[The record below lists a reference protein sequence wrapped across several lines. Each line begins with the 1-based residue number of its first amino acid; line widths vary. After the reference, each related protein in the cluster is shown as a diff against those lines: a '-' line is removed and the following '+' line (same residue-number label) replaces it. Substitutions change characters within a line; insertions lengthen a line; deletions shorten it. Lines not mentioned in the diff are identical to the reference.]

1 MLSEVCPCPLLLI
14 EIAQLTHVEG
24 LADALRNE
32 MLLYDIGVTMFMP
45 AGIDSP
51 GYIEEQKE
59 KPAPTKKLEE
69 SDEISPPEVVV
80 GHLIRGEFQTST
92 FKDVLMSIFQNSHFT
107 SRDLPLGERA
117 NAG

>member
-1 MLSEVCPCPLLLI
+1 M
-14 EIAQLTHVEG
+14 
-24 LADALRNE
+24 RNE

-69 SDEISPPEVVV
+69 SDEISTPEVVV
-80 GHLIRGEFQTST
+80 GHLIRGESLTST
-92 FKDVLMSIFQNSHFT
+92 STDVLIPIFQNSHFT
-107 SRDLPLGERA
+107 S
-117 NAG
+117 

>member
-1 MLSEVCPCPLLLI
+1 
-14 EIAQLTHVEG
+14 
-24 LADALRNE
+24 

-69 SDEISPPEVVV
+69 SDEISSPEVVV
-80 GHLIRGEFQTST
+80 GHLIRGESLTPT
-92 FKDVLMSIFQNSHFT
+92 FKVILTPINQDSRFTFQ
-107 SRDLPLGERA
+107 DLRLNEIRA

>member
-1 MLSEVCPCPLLLI
+1 
-14 EIAQLTHVEG
+14 
-24 LADALRNE
+24 

-69 SDEISPPEVVV
+69 SDEISSPEVVV
-80 GHLIRGEFQTST
+80 GHLIRGESLTSAST
-92 FKDVLMSIFQNSHFT
+92 GVLISIFQDPHFT
-107 SRDLPLGERA
+107 PQDLRLGLIRA